1 MRPLESF
8 SDLKWKVRAIR
19 LTTDHLPLVTSDRM
33 TKKKTVPP
41 KTPSESL
48 SDEAEVPDEQR
59 VEETP
64 FEAVASICSV
74 LVVGLFI
81 LTFLGQ
87 NFVIPSG
94 SMENTLLVGDHLVVD
109 RITLAPPANWMP
121 LVHYREP
128 QRGDIVVFLKPV
140 ADLDKDGNPDYPFL
154 VKRLVGVP
162 GDHIHLRDGIVILNG
177 VAQNPPKEGKDSP
190 ANPGEREFLDEF
202 PSTPPAMDPS
212 ATEAWA
218 VEAPKHI
225 VNGDL
230 VVPPGHYF
238 MMGDHRHNSLDSRY
252 WGFVP
257 RENIVGRP
265 LFNYWSF
272 KTPEDQYEQA
282 GIGNSLA
289 WMGHVVLHFVSDT
302 RWTRTLHLIR

>member
-1 MRPLESF
+1 
-8 SDLKWKVRAIR
+8 
-19 LTTDHLPLVTSDRM
+19 M
-33 TKKKTVPP
+33 TKKKTPPP
-41 KTPSESL
+41 KTPSEP
-48 SDEAEVPDEQR
+48 ETEEVPAHVETR

-109 RITLAPPANWMP
+109 RITLAPPTAWMP

-128 QRGDIVVFLKPV
+128 KRGDIIVFLKPV
-140 ADLDKDGNPDYPFL
+140 ADADPVDGSPTYPFL

-162 GDHIHLRDGIVILNG
+162 GDRLRIRDGIVIING
-177 VAQNPPKEGKDSP
+177 VAQAQPHAQPTTLENHSD
-190 ANPGEREFLDEF
+190 FLDEF
-202 PSTPPAMDPS
+202 PSVPPYPLPGSTPES
-212 ATEAWA
+212 WA
-218 VEAPKHI
+218 VDFPSH
-225 VNGDL
+225 VQDGDL
-230 VVPPGHYF
+230 VIPPGKYF
-238 MMGDHRHNSLDSRY
+238 MMGDNRHNSLDSRY

-272 KTPEDQYEQA
+272 AATEDQLEQT
-282 GIGNSLA
+282 GIVNNLA
-289 WMGHVVLHFVSDT
+289 WMGHVALHFFSDT
-302 RWTRTLHLIR
+302 RWKRTFHVVQ

>member
-1 MRPLESF
+1 
-8 SDLKWKVRAIR
+8 
-19 LTTDHLPLVTSDRM
+19 M
-33 TKKKTVPP
+33 TQKKTPAP
-41 KTPSESL
+41 KTPA
-48 SDEAEVPDEQR
+48 EAEPVPDPPPAEEK

-109 RITLAPPANWMP
+109 RVTLAPPAKWMP

-128 QRGDIVVFLKPV
+128 QRNDVVVFLKPV
-140 ADLDKDGNPDYPFL
+140 ADANGEYLFL
-154 VKRLVGVP
+154 VKRLIGVP
-162 GDHIHLRDGIVILNG
+162 GDHIHLRDGIVFING
-177 VAQNPPKEGKDSP
+177 VAQEQPHAQPTTADNHTD
-190 ANPGEREFLDEF
+190 FLDEF
-202 PSTPPAMDPS
+202 PSIAPVATPDPGTGTPES
-212 ATEAWA
+212 WA
-218 VEAPKHI
+218 IDFPNCI
-225 VNGDL
+225 QNGEL
-230 VVPPGHYF
+230 VVPAGMYF
-238 MMGDHRHNSLDSRY
+238 MMGDNRHNSLDSRY

-272 KTPEDQYEQA
+272 KTPDDQYEQT
-282 GIGNSLA
+282 GIGNTIA
-289 WMGHVVLHFVSDT
+289 WMGHVVLHFFSDT
-302 RWTRTLHLIR
+302 RWKRTLHLVK

>member
-1 MRPLESF
+1 
-8 SDLKWKVRAIR
+8 
-19 LTTDHLPLVTSDRM
+19 
-33 TKKKTVPP
+33 
-41 KTPSESL
+41 
-48 SDEAEVPDEQR
+48 

-74 LVVGLFI
+74 LVVGMFI

-109 RITLAPPANWMP
+109 RITLAPPAKWMP

-128 QRGDIVVFLKPV
+128 RHGDIVVFLKPGEP
-140 ADLDKDGNPDYPFL
+140 DLFL
-154 VKRLVGVP
+154 VKRLIGLP
-162 GDHIHLRDGIVILNG
+162 GDHIHLRNGTVILNG
-177 VAQNPPKEGKDSP
+177 VAQDQPHAEETTLDNHSD
-190 ANPGEREFLDEF
+190 FLDEYPEIP
-202 PSTPPAMDPS
+202 PSIDRG
-212 ATEAWA
+212 ATETWS
-218 VEAPKHI
+218 VDFPNYIE
-225 VNGDL
+225 NGDL
-230 VVPPGHYF
+230 VVPPGKYF

-272 KTPEDQYEQA
+272 KTPENEYEQT
-282 GIGNSLA
+282 GLGNNLA
-289 WMGHVVLHFVSDT
+289 WMGHVVLHFFTDT
-302 RWTRTLHLIR
+302 RWKRTLNLVR

>member
-1 MRPLESF
+1 VS
-8 SDLKWKVRAIR
+8 
-19 LTTDHLPLVTSDRM
+19 TSEAA
-33 TKKKTVPP
+33 VG
-41 KTPSESL
+41 
-48 SDEAEVPDEQR
+48 EAERAPSAR

-94 SMENTLLVGDHLVVD
+94 SMENTLLVGDHLLVD
-109 RITLAPPANWMP
+109 RITLAPPARWNP

-128 QRGDIVVFLKPV
+128 RRGDVIVFLKPV

-154 VKRLVGVP
+154 VKRLIGIP
-162 GDHIHLRDGIVILNG
+162 GDHIHLKDGIVILNG
-177 VAQNPPKEGKDSP
+177 VAQSPPKDGEDLP
-190 ANPGEREFLDEF
+190 ANPSEKEFLDNF
-202 PSTPPAMDPS
+202 PAVPASADPS
-212 ATEAWA
+212 ATEGWS
-218 VEAPKHI
+218 VEEPSHI
-225 VNGDL
+225 ENGEL

-238 MMGDHRHNSLDSRY
+238 MMGDNRHNSLDSRY

-272 KTPEDQYEQA
+272 KTPDDQFEET
-282 GIGNSLA
+282 GISSGVA
-289 WMGHVVLHFVSDT
+289 WMGHVVLHFFSDT
-302 RWTRTLHLIR
+302 RWARTLHVIH

>member
-1 MRPLESF
+1 
-8 SDLKWKVRAIR
+8 
-19 LTTDHLPLVTSDRM
+19 M
-33 TKKKTVPP
+33 TKKKTPTP
-41 KTPSESL
+41 NTPSEPVT
-48 SDEAEVPDEQR
+48 DPVPVPVEDR

-64 FEAVASICSV
+64 YEAVASICSV

-94 SMENTLLVGDHLVVD
+94 SMEKTLLIGDHLVVD
-109 RITLAPPANWMP
+109 RITLAPPSKWMP

-128 QRGDIVVFLKPV
+128 KRGDVVVFLKPV
-140 ADLDKDGNPDYPFL
+140 ADADPVDGSPTYPFL

-162 GDHIHLRDGIVILNG
+162 GDHIHLRNGIVILNG
-177 VAQNPPKEGKDSP
+177 VAQDQPHAQPTTPENHYD
-190 ANPGEREFLDEF
+190 FLDEF
-202 PSTPPAMDPS
+202 PSVPPPVERG

-218 VEAPKHI
+218 VDFPNHI
-225 VNGDL
+225 ENGDL
-230 VVPPGHYF
+230 VIPPGKYF
-238 MMGDHRHNSLDSRY
+238 MMGDNRHNSLDSRY

-272 KTPEDQYEQA
+272 KTPEDQYEQT

-302 RWTRTLHLIR
+302 RWSRTLHRVR